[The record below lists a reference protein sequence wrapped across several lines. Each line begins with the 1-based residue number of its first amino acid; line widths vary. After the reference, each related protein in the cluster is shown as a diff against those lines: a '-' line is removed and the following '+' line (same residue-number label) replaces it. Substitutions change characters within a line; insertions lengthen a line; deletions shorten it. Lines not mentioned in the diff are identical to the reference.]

1 MDSVDTLRT
10 LAALGHQVIAIDLPG
25 YGKTQISD
33 SDKAGDKAGYLASA
47 ISILSPNAEPV
58 VVSPSMSGSFVIP
71 LLVR

>member
-1 MDSVDTLRT
+1 MDTLRT

-33 SDKAGDKAGYLASA
+33 SDKAGDKAGYLVSA
-47 ISILSPNAEPV
+47 ISILSPNTEPV